1 MAPENVRGEFL
12 GSMLDF
18 EPDEMFENWLE
29 AHEVAV
35 NSNWLVTRASRM
47 RLLGNIFIISLYCD
61 ANSRKYT
68 RKALWGKK
76 GRNLR
81 ALTAYGLS
89 QFMNT

>member
-47 RLLGNIFIISLYCD
+47 RLLGNLFIFSLQRD
-61 ANSRKYT
+61 SSSRKHA
-68 RKALWGKK
+68 RKSLWV
-76 GRNLR
+76 R
-81 ALTAYGLS
+81 
-89 QFMNT
+89 